1 MFLMIICYVDGQEAL
16 CLFLILNHN
25 VMLIVET
32 HSLKHI
38 LYHLESQCEVEAYHM
53 PRYQPASHMAPSSAP
68 PGKGIQGCQ
77 QNLSHKFHSVI
88 FLGRIL
94 E

>member
-1 MFLMIICYVDGQEAL
+1 MIICYVDGQTYYQQAL
-16 CLFLILNHN
+16 CLFIISNRN

-32 HSLKHI
+32 H
-38 LYHLESQCEVEAYHM
+38 HM

-77 QNLSHKFHSVI
+77 QNLSYKFHSVI